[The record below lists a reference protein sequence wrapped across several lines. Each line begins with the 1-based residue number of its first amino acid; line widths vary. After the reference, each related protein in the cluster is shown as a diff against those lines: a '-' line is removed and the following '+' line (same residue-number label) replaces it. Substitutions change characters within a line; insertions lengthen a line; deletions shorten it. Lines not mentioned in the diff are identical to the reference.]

1 MPQNETTMARRVF
14 MYDYD
19 DLDGDDDTATIT
31 DSPSHIRVKD
41 PNSHYPSHY
50 DCSSGYGCVPGL
62 VLSDSEES
70 SYASCVADEFF
81 DLEEISNSLNLIE
94 NWQKLHRKVKF
105 DSVRIQ
111 EHAITVGDH
120 PICKDGLALSLD
132 WAHAEEKVYN
142 IDYYEALR
150 ENATQ
155 FRRMKRRRRVS
166 KLDYWQRR
174 ETLIRVGNFSAKELS
189 RIECKR
195 NRDAVSEFLQEIDAD
210 DYGPA
215 LFEAEEEEEGIE
227 VNEIFDGLEYEF
239 SDEEECKDPI
249 SSNFSE
255 WGSGWQ
261 MNVQILED

>member
-1 MPQNETTMARRVF
+1 MMRRTL

-19 DLDGDDDTATIT
+19 DLDGDDDTTTIT
-31 DSPSHIRVKD
+31 APSHIREKAAT
-41 PNSHYPSHY
+41 SHYNCY
-50 DCSSGYGCVPGL
+50 SGYGCVPGL

-70 SYASCVADEFF
+70 SFASCGADEFF
-81 DLEEISNSLNLIE
+81 DLDDISSSLNLIE

-105 DSVRIQ
+105 SSVSVQ

-142 IDYYEALR
+142 IDFYESLR
-150 ENATQ
+150 EKSTQ
-155 FRRMKRRRRVS
+155 LRRMKRRRRVS

-174 ETLIRVGNFSAKELS
+174 ETLIRVGNFSAKDLS

-195 NRDAVSEFLQEIDAD
+195 NRDAVSEFLQELGAD
-210 DYGPA
+210 GYGPS
-215 LFEAEEEEEGIE
+215 LLEVEEEEGIE
-227 VNEIFDGLEYEF
+227 VDEMFDGLEYAP
-239 SDEEECKDPI
+239 SDEEDCDE
-249 SSNFSE
+249 SGASNMPD

-261 MNVQILED
+261 LNVQILED